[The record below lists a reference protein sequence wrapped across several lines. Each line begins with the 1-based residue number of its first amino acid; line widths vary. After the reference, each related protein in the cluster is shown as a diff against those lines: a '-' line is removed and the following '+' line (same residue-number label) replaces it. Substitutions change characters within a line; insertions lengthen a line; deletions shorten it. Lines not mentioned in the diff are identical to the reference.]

1 MLRIFLFL
9 RCWWDWRT
17 YCRFQQNIGAK
28 KSSQPQLRLRWD
40 MSCFSHQARKYSHNH
55 KSLYKQTADNDV
67 RFWKLISTELF
78 MLVVQLEV
86 NNRKKK
92 RNEIVALMIDNDKNC
107 GEKQP
112 SICKLDWNTHSWMMD
127 SWFGSTND
135 STFTTILYNSPIPP
149 D

>member
-1 MLRIFLFL
+1 MLWTFLLL
-9 RCWWDWRT
+9 RCWWDWRA
-17 YCRFQQNIGAK
+17 YCRFQQSIGAK
-28 KSSQPQLRLRWD
+28 KSSQPQLRLQQD
-40 MSCFSHQARKYSHNH
+40 MNCFSHQASKYSTITNLCISKH
-55 KSLYKQTADNDV
+55 QTMPWDSGSTNLQSCSCWWCN
-67 RFWKLISTELF
+67 WKWIIG
-78 MLVVQLEV
+78 
-86 NNRKKK
+86 K
-92 RNEIVALMIDNDKNC
+92 RRVIVALMIDNDKNC